1 MPRSPQS
8 KVAAIA
14 VAAASV
20 VSLVS
25 ASSFPV
31 DKPTQRFKP
40 FNQLDTTAQNIAVEK
55 LGYTEQTWNNHGLAD
70 IERLRWTSLTSNQRD
85 AAVIL
90 GFSEKSWDCFV
101 NHYESYSWDELAT
114 AGVQAHYRGLG
125 WTEEHW
131 TQETSESPYT
141 ESRWWD
147 MLTDTEKLAANGIC
161 YFEDN
166 WDRID
171 MNPNPS
177 FFPHPVPEFRYKPW
191 SEMGTTT
198 QYIAAGMMNYTEESW
213 DQLGLALVE
222 KNTFLNLEPDQ
233 RDGALE
239 LGFYTHTWDCFMN
252 HYMSYFWSS
261 FHEDLRVAVETLGW
275 TEDMWSDDSTE
286 YPASEGTMWVDLTP
300 DERAAA
306 TRLCYFREIWDDEPI
321 TMWYDYDLKKNTAIT
336 ADGQVPKDINL
347 DIFAETGY
355 AGRAPGQMGV
365 DADAIMVAD
374 LSASLRATVVT
385 SIALALSMA
394 LFLFA

>member
-1 MPRSPQS
+1 MMPRSPQS
-8 KVAAIA
+8 KASAIA
-14 VAAASV
+14 AVLAAS

-25 ASSFPV
+25 ANSFPV
-31 DKPTQRFKP
+31 EKPAQRFKP
-40 FNQLDTTAQNIAVEK
+40 FNQLDTTAQNIAEEK
-55 LGYTEQTWNNHGLAD
+55 LGYTSSTWNNHGLAE
-70 IERLRWTSLTSNQRD
+70 IERSRWTSLTSNQRD

-90 GFSEKSWDCFV
+90 GFGEKSWDCFI
-101 NHYESYSWDELAT
+101 NHYESYSWEELDA
-114 AGVQAHYRGLG
+114 AGAQAHYRGLG

-131 TQETSESPYT
+131 TQETGESPST

-147 MLTDTEKLAANGIC
+147 MLTDTEKASANGIC

-177 FFPHPVPEFRYKPW
+177 YFPHPFPEFRYKPW

-261 FHEDLRVAVETLGW
+261 FQEDLLVAVETLGW
-275 TEDMWSDDSTE
+275 TEEMWSDGSSA
-286 YPASEGTMWVDLTP
+286 YPASEETMWVDLTP
-300 DERAAA
+300 DEKAAA
-306 TRLCYFREIWDDEPI
+306 TRLCYFREVWDDEPI
-321 TMWYDYDLKKNTAIT
+321 TMWYDYDLKKNTAVT
-336 ADGQVPKDINL
+336 SDGPVPKDINL
-347 DIFAETGY
+347 DIFEGTGY
-355 AGRAPGQMGV
+355 AGRAPGQVGV
-365 DADAIMVAD
+365 DAYTSAD
-374 LSASLRATVVT
+374 SSASLTASAATT
-385 SIALALSMA
+385 IALALSMA
-394 LFLFA
+394 VFLFV